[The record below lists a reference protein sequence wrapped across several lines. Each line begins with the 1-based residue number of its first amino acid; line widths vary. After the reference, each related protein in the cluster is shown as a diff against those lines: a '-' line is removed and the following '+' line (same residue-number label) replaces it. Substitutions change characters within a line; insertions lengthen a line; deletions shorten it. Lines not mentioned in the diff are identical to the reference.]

1 MAKIT
6 INEIAQLAGVSIGT
20 VSRALNGRSG
30 VSPETRASVLE
41 IVKQTGFVPDVGA
54 RRLARGT
61 QQLIGVAPFSE
72 NATRSPYYA
81 FLLDAIQ
88 ESLYQRGFVA
98 RVLDPRDAT
107 TTHECAG
114 FIVPGIHFDDPRI
127 PSLRRRNIPVVV
139 VGSVDDNTTPW
150 VDIDNIGG
158 MKAAVEHLIK
168 LGHKRI
174 AHMTGTPIGQTT
186 EYRLEAYQ
194 TALMATGLVFDQN
207 LVLDGG
213 FTDLGGYR
221 AVHQFVH
228 GLNELPFTAIA
239 AASDEMA
246 AGAILALQDLGL
258 RVPRD
263 VSVTGFDDLPFARH
277 LTPSL
282 TTVRQPI
289 REVGHH
295 AAELLLE
302 QLEGHPPRTI
312 TVPTEL
318 MARASSGPA
327 PEREPSSA
335 GLEATRL
342 ARAPR

>member
-61 QQLIGVAPFSE
+61 QQLIGVAPFSD
-72 NATRSPYYA
+72 NTPRSPYYA

-98 RVLDPRDAT
+98 RVLDPNDTAAT
-107 TTHECAG
+107 RECAG

-127 PSLRRRNIPVVV
+127 PSLRRRGIPAVV
-139 VGSVDDNTTPW
+139 VGHAEDEHVSW
-150 VDIDNIGG
+150 VDIDNVGG
-158 MKAAVEHLIK
+158 MQTAVEHLLK
-168 LGHKRI
+168 LGHRRI
-174 AHMTGTPIGQTT
+174 AHMTGSPIGQTT

-194 TALMATGLVFDQN
+194 AALATAGLVFDQN

-221 AVHQFVH
+221 AVHQFLH

-295 AAELLLE
+295 AAALLLD
-302 QLEGHPPRTI
+302 QLEGLTPRSVI
-312 TVPTEL
+312 VPTEL
-318 MARASSGPA
+318 VARASSGPA
-327 PEREPSSA
+327 PERDRSKA
-335 GLEATRL
+335 GLEAARL
-342 ARAPR
+342 ARVPR